1 MPLTKWNCVLVINM
15 TLGSNR
21 AIKWPPII
29 ATKYV
34 SFATILNIRYQVL
47 ATHRKS

>member
-15 TLGSNR
+15 TPGGNR
-21 AIKWPPII
+21 AVKWPPII

-34 SFATILNIRYQVL
+34 SFATTLNNR
-47 ATHRKS
+47 